1 MTEQRIAPSPFLCLA
16 SASPRRRELL
26 EQIGVPHIVHPA
38 DLDESHLAGES
49 PANYV
54 ERLARAKAEAVWR
67 QRRAVGAPDL
77 PVLGADTTVTIDG
90 RVLGKPVDEA
100 ALLAMF
106 ERLSGREHEVWS
118 GVALAS
124 VAGIASS
131 RSCTRVKFRI
141 VETAEVRR
149 YWATGEPADK
159 AGGYAIQGYGAVFVE
174 GIAGSYSGVVGL
186 PLAETARLLVAAG
199 LDVWHSGA

>member
-1 MTEQRIAPSPFLCLA
+1 MTEQRIAASPFLCLA

-26 EQIGVPHIVHPA
+26 AQIGVPHIVHPA
-38 DLDESHLAGES
+38 DLDESHREGES
-49 PANYV
+49 PADYV

-67 QRRAVGAPDL
+67 QRRAAGDPTL
-77 PVLGADTTVTIDG
+77 TVLGADTTVTIDG

-106 ERLSGREHEVWS
+106 ARLSGREHEVWS
-118 GVALAS
+118 AVALVTAAGVAS
-124 VAGIASS
+124 N
-131 RSCTRVKFRI
+131 RSCTRVRFRI
-141 VETAEVRR
+141 VEPDEVRR

>member
-1 MTEQRIAPSPFLCLA
+1 MTEQRIAASPFLCLA

-26 EQIGVPHIVHPA
+26 AQIGVPHIVHPA
-38 DLDESHLAGES
+38 DLDESHLEGES
-49 PANYV
+49 PADYV
-54 ERLARAKAEAVWR
+54 ERLARAKDEAVWR
-67 QRRAVGAPDL
+67 QRSAAGDPTL

-106 ERLSGREHEVWS
+106 ARLSGREHEVWS
-118 GVALAS
+118 AVALVTAAGVAS
-124 VAGIASS
+124 N
-131 RSCTRVKFRI
+131 RSCTRVRFRI
-141 VETAEVRR
+141 VEPDEVRR